1 MQSIDDIFR
10 GAREVSDDERK
21 RRRRLILLAMYSEGP
36 HAAVANDPST
46 QLSSTTIP
54 ENTATSTAVF
64 TASVSGVYTGTPSYT
79 LGGTD
84 DASFSI
90 NASTGVVT
98 LDLALDYDTDPT
110 LSIDITVA
118 DIVPLPAV
126 NPRTFTIT
134 VTDVEEGGGTAGEPM
149 GLLLTLTKAA

>member
-1 MQSIDDIFR
+1 MWGLLFSPGSIWRIA
-10 GAREVSDDERK
+10 GGNA
-21 RRRRLILLAMYSEGP
+21 
-36 HAAVANDPST
+36 ANDPLVT
-46 QLSSTTIP
+46 LSSTTIP
-54 ENTATSTAVF
+54 EDTATTTAVF
-64 TASVSGVYTGTPSYT
+64 TASVSGVYTGTPTYT

-90 NASTGVVT
+90 DTNTGVVT
-98 LDLALDYDTDPT
+98 LDLALDFETDPS

-134 VTDVEEGGGTAGEPM
+134 VTDVAEGSEPLPYFTIM
-149 GLLLTLTKAA
+149 FA

>member
-1 MQSIDDIFR
+1 MSDSSIKLPVQGGGFITLFTDLSGDVHTISLS
-10 GAREVSDDERK
+10 GLGTV
-21 RRRRLILLAMYSEGP
+21 L
-36 HAAVANDPST
+36 
-46 QLSSTTIP
+46 QLSSQSIP
-54 ENTATSTAVF
+54 EDTATTTEVF
-64 TASVSGVYTGTPSYT
+64 TASVAGAYTGTPTYT

-90 NASTGVVT
+90 DTNTGVVT
-98 LDLALDYDTDPT
+98 LDLALDYETDPE

-134 VTDVEEGGGTAGEPM
+134 VTDVAEGSEPLPYFTIM
-149 GLLLTLTKAA
+149 FA